1 MDPWFITGFTDAEG
15 SFVVSVLKSKTTKTG
30 WYVNVRYKITLHIKD
45 LEIIKSIQEFFAGK
59 GNIVISKDTCTFRVD
74 CLKDIIDIII
84 PHFDK
89 YPLITQK
96 LADYILF
103 KEVVYIMNSKKHL
116 KMEGLMEVLSFKAGM
131 NLGLSKSLVE
141 SFPDVC
147 KKARPLIIN
156 KDIPNPYWM
165 SGFVSG
171 VRSWNFSLVI
181 RANNE
186 YKAGYR
192 TDIVFEVSQHLRDK
206 LLLQKFISFFNCGCC
221 ALKKD
226 SRNST
231 YSFKVSNH
239 ADIIKKI
246 VPFFQ
251 TYSIE
256 GVKALD
262 FMDWIK
268 GVEIVKSKNHLTVSG
283 LNELQTIKGNMN
295 TRRNINEKS

>member
-1 MDPWFITGFTDAEG
+1 M
-15 SFVVSVLKSKTTKTG
+15 VSVLKSNTTKTG

-45 LEIIKSIQEFFAGK
+45 LEIIKNIQEFFAGK
-59 GNIVISKDTCTFRVD
+59 GNIVISKNTCIFRVD
-74 CLKDIIDIII
+74 SLKDIIDTII
-84 PHFDK
+84 PHFDR

-103 KEVVYIMNSKKHL
+103 KEVVSIMNSKKHL
-116 KMEGLMEVLSFKAGM
+116 KMKGLMEVLSFKAGM

-141 SFPDVC
+141 SFPDVSQ
-147 KKARPLIIN
+147 KARPWIIN
-156 KDIPNPYWM
+156 KDISNPYWV

-171 VRSWNFSLVI
+171 EGNFSLVI

-186 YKAGYR
+186 YKTGYR

-206 LLLQKFISFFNCGCC
+206 LLLQKFISFFNCGL
-221 ALKKD
+221 LKKD

-239 ADIIKKI
+239 TDIIEKI

-262 FMDWIK
+262 LKDWIK
-268 GVEIVKSKNHLTVSG
+268 GVEIVKSKKHLTISG
-283 LNELQTIKGNMN
+283 INELQTIKGNMN

>member
-1 MDPWFITGFTDAEG
+1 M
-15 SFVVSVLKSKTTKTG
+15 VSVLKSNTTKTG

-45 LEIIKSIQEFFAGK
+45 LKIIKSIQEFFGGK

-74 CLKDIIDIII
+74 SLKDIIEIII

-116 KMEGLMEVLSFKAGM
+116 KMEGLMEVLSIKAGM

-141 SFPDVC
+141 SFPDVSQ
-147 KKARPLIIN
+147 KARPWIIN
-156 KDIPNPYWM
+156 KDIPDPYWM

-171 VRSWNFSLVI
+171 EGNFSLII

-206 LLLQKFISFFNCGCC
+206 LLLQKFIPFFNCGL
-221 ALKKD
+221 LKKD

-239 ADIIKKI
+239 IDIIEKI

-251 TYSIE
+251 THPIE
-256 GVKALD
+256 GVKSLD
-262 FMDWIK
+262 FKNWAK

-283 LNELQTIKGNMN
+283 LNELQIIKENMN
-295 TRRNINEKS
+295 TRRNINE